1 MKALTVRQ
9 PWAELIIR
17 GQKDVE
23 NRSRT
28 TTHRGQLAIHAG
40 LGLDS
45 SEPKVQGELDRGAII
60 GVVDV
65 VGCVQGSKSPW
76 AVSGQWH
83 WLLANPRRLSKP
95 IPYRGALGLWTVDPA
110 TEGLIRSRLRAGPTA
125 CGRSPRPPPAASSG

>member
-1 MKALTVRQ
+1 MKALTVHQ
-9 PWAELIIR
+9 PCAELIIR

-23 NRSRT
+23 NRSRG

-40 LGLDS
+40 LGLDD
-45 SEPKVQGELDRGAII
+45 SELKVRGTLDRGAII

-95 IPYRGALGLWTVDPA
+95 IQYRGALGLWTVDPA
-110 TEGLIRSRLRAGPTA
+110 IERLIRSRLRARGTLQA
-125 CGRSPRPPPAASSG
+125 AGRGHP

>member
-9 PWAELIIR
+9 PWAELIVR

-23 NRSRT
+23 NRSRR

-40 LGLDS
+40 LRREA
-45 SEPKVQGELDRGAII
+45 SEPEVQGQLDRGAII

-65 VGCVQGSKSPW
+65 VGCVQGSRSPW
-76 AVSGQWH
+76 AESGQWH

-95 IPYRGALGLWTVDPA
+95 ILKRGALGLWTVDPA
-110 TEGLIRSRLRAGPTA
+110 TERLIQRRLREGETQPTA
-125 CGRSPRPPPAASSG
+125 GRARRGAG